1 MKKILFTGAALCA
14 LLLSCVSAQKTD
26 SYYTAAERLPYLKN
40 GRTALLK
47 QTDIVPLILN
57 HFESAGRRPKAVIIN
72 YDGCRVDLLP
82 FLDAE
87 TSAVF
92 SNASQGGLYLMFTGG
107 EEGCLQNT
115 RTAPGFTTQFTGKWA
130 LEEGGHGVFNNGLL
144 KKDEPR
150 THFILLAEKGYA
162 TAFHF
167 LWGAYPSILAE
178 DRRYAEENGLP
189 VEWNRC
195 RPKGEARKNPDEAL
209 MREVISRLSVE
220 GEGEVDFLT
229 CIFESTDLAG
239 HRYGFS
245 PEEERYRE
253 ALLKIDGYAQ
263 KIIETVRN
271 RSSFASEKWLILI
284 TTDHGGRNLTHGA
297 QTVYERTI
305 WISSNRP
312 LQK

>member
-57 HFESAGRRPKAVIIN
+57 HFETAGRRPKAVVIN
-72 YDGCRVDLLP
+72 YDGCRIDLLP

-92 SNASQGGLYLMFTGG
+92 SNASDGGLYLMFTGG

-150 THFILLAEKGYA
+150 
-162 TAFHF
+162 
-167 LWGAYPSILAE
+167 
-178 DRRYAEENGLP
+178 
-189 VEWNRC
+189 
-195 RPKGEARKNPDEAL
+195 
-209 MREVISRLSVE
+209 
-220 GEGEVDFLT
+220 
-229 CIFESTDLAG
+229 
-239 HRYGFS
+239 
-245 PEEERYRE
+245 
-253 ALLKIDGYAQ
+253 
-263 KIIETVRN
+263 
-271 RSSFASEKWLILI
+271 
-284 TTDHGGRNLTHGA
+284 
-297 QTVYERTI
+297 I
-305 WISSNRP
+305 WIHFCERP
-312 LQK
+312 PLCGEKRAAG